1 MKLGKFRKAYRRLD
15 AQSQAAVDLALN
27 EILNSDDLPSGRSL
41 KKVKS
46 RKDTWA
52 IRIGR
57 GIRLSL
63 EVKNGT
69 CILRNVG
76 DHDKLLDDP

>member
-1 MKLGKFRKAYRRLD
+1 MKLRTFRKAYRCLN
-15 AQSQAAVDLALN
+15 AQSQTAVDKALN
-27 EILNSDDLPSGRSL
+27 EILNSDNLPSGRCL

-52 IRIGR
+52 IRISK

-76 DHDKLLDDP
+76 DHDKILDDP

>member
-1 MKLGKFRKAYRRLD
+1 MD
-15 AQSQAAVDLALN
+15 QALN
-27 EILNSDDLPSGRSL
+27 EILNSADLPSGRRL

-52 IRIGR
+52 IRISKGM
-57 GIRLSL
+57 RLSL

-69 CILRNVG
+69 GILRSVG
-76 DHDKLLDDP
+76 DHDKLLDNP

>member
-1 MKLGKFRKAYRRLD
+1 MD
-15 AQSQAAVDLALN
+15 QALN

-52 IRIGR
+52 IRISK
-57 GIRLSL
+57 GIRLSF
-63 EVKNGT
+63 EVENGT